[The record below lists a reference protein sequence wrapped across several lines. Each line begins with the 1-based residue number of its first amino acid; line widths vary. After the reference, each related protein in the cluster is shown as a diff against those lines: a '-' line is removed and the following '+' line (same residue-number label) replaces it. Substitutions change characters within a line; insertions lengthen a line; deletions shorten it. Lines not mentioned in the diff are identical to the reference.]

1 MLRLLSI
8 LLAIA
13 LIAPACSEDSTTNP
27 DNTSSSK
34 NSFTVSGGGYTNA
47 SFNGY
52 AGDTAGVATES
63 GGSGGVSFVGTT
75 STASE
80 FFSFALLIAEAK
92 TGDFAV
98 NASDGSA
105 MTMVIFKG
113 SATKTYF
120 AGTGTISVK
129 TWNENGRSSGTFS
142 GTFIDPT
149 NPTSPLTV
157 SNGKFDVD
165 FTK

>member
-27 DNTSSSK
+27 DANTSSK
-34 NSFTVSGGGYTNA
+34 NSFNVSGGGYTNA
-47 SFNGY
+47 SFKGY

-63 GGSGGVSFVGTT
+63 GGSGGVSFFGTT
-75 STASE
+75 PNATE
-80 FFSFALLIAEAK
+80 YFSLALLIDEAK
-92 TGDFAV
+92 TGDYPV
-98 NASDGSA
+98 SGSSGSA
-105 MTMVIFKG
+105 MTMVIIKG
-113 SATKTYF
+113 SSTKTYF

-129 TWNENGRSSGTFS
+129 SWNQNGRSSGTFS

-157 SNGKFDVD
+157 TDGKFDVD

>member
-27 DNTSSSK
+27 DANTSSK
-34 NSFTVSGGGYTNA
+34 NSFTVNGGGYTKA
-47 SFNGY
+47 AFKGY
-52 AGDTAGVATES
+52 NGDTAGVATES
-63 GGSGGVSFVGTT
+63 GGSGGVSFFGTT
-75 STASE
+75 PNATE
-80 FFSFALLIAEAK
+80 YFSIALLIDEAK
-92 TGDFAV
+92 TGDFTV

-105 MTMVIFKG
+105 MTLVIIKG
-113 SATKTYF
+113 STTKTYF

-129 TWNENGRSSGTFS
+129 TWNSSGRSSGTFN

-149 NPTSPLTV
+149 NPTAPLTV
-157 SNGKFDVD
+157 TDGKFDVD